1 MSPAVP
7 PCRRAVL
14 FPALLSAGLALAMPL
29 AGAAGAAAGGPLIV
43 AHRGGTGDA
52 PENTAAAITRA
63 LANGAGALWLTVQMS
78 RDGVPV
84 LYRPRDLSALTDRS
98 GPVSALTAAELGTVN
113 AGYAFKAPDGTTPF
127 RAAPVPVPTLAAAL
141 ALVPAATPLFLDLK
155 SPDAEP
161 GALAGAVRAALDAAG
176 ARDRA
181 TVYSTDRRYTD
192 AAAAA
197 GLAVFQ
203 ARETTRTD
211 LARVLLDRH
220 CPAMQPAAWA
230 GYELRRDVTVT
241 EDVTLGQASSRAV
254 MEWDP
259 EAVACFRR
267 NGIAR
272 LLLIG
277 VNSRADYEEARAL
290 GADAVLVDSPALF
303 RTIAAP

>member
-1 MSPAVP
+1 MP
-7 PCRRAVL
+7 PRSRRAAL
-14 FPALLSAGLALAMPL
+14 APAIALALAL
-29 AGAAGAAAGGPLIV
+29 AAGPAAAGGAPLIV

-52 PENTAAAITRA
+52 PENTLVAIARA
-63 LANGAGALWLTVQMS
+63 VGNGAGALWLTVQAS

-84 LYRPRDLSALTDRS
+84 LYRPKDLSALSDRT
-98 GPVSALTAAELGTVN
+98 GPVSSLTAAELGRVN
-113 AGYAFKAPDGTTPF
+113 AGFAFKAKDGTTPF
-127 RAAPVPVPTLAAAL
+127 RADPAPVPTLAAAL
-141 ALVPAATPLFLDLK
+141 AAVPAGLPLFLDIK
-155 SPDAEP
+155 SPDADP
-161 GALAGAVRAALDAAG
+161 AAIAGAVRAALDAAG
-176 ARDRA
+176 ATART

-192 AAAAA
+192 AARAA

-220 CPAMQPAAWA
+220 CPAMQPEAWA

-241 EDVTLGQASSRAV
+241 EDVTLGQASSKAV

-259 EAVACFRR
+259 EAVACFRAG
-267 NGIAR
+267 GIGR
-272 LLLIG
+272 LMLIG
-277 VNSRADYEEARAL
+277 VNSRADYEEAKAL